1 MTSRSPLWRVLRVA
15 LLVGVLVGAIAHAAG
30 YLPLRFV
37 SQFDLAIAD
46 ARLRALMPSTLDPRI
61 VVVDVDEKSLAEVGR
76 WPWGRDQMAALTDEL
91 FTRQQAAVV
100 SFDMLFAEPDT
111 GSGLPAPA
119 LDAAL
124 L

>member
-1 MTSRSPLWRVLRVA
+1 MA

-30 YLPLRFV
+30 YLPQRFV
-37 SQFDLAIAD
+37 TQLDLAIAD
-46 ARLRALMPSTLDPRI
+46 ARLRALMPGTLAPRI

-76 WPWGRDQMAALTDEL
+76 WPWGLDRMAALTEALCD
-91 FTRQQAAVV
+91 RQQAAVV
-100 SFDMLFAEPDT
+100 GFDMLFAEPDT